1 MTISTHVL
9 DTSIGRPAPGVDVRL
24 QRQEADAWVDV
35 GHATTNEE
43 GRVTTLAAANAHL
56 GAGLYRLTFGAGAY
70 FDRRGVHA
78 FYGDI
83 TIEFIVRDAG
93 AHYHVPLLVSPF
105 GYSTYR
111 GS

>member
-9 DTSIGRPAPGVDVRL
+9 DTSIGRPASGVDVRL
-24 QRQEADAWVDV
+24 QRQDGDAWVDL
-35 GHATTNEE
+35 GSGTTTED
-43 GRVTTLAAANAHL
+43 GRVTSLVPANAHL
-56 GAGLYRLTFGAGAY
+56 EAGLYRLTFGAGAY
-70 FDRRGVHA
+70 FDRRGVQS
-78 FYGDI
+78 FYGEI
-83 TIEFIVRDAG
+83 SIEFIVRDGG